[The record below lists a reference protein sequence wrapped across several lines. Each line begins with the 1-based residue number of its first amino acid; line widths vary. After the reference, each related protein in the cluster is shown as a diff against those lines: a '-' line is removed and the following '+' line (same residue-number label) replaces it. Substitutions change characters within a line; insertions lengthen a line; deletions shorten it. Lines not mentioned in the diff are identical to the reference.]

1 MRQMRKID
9 GVIEVEQV
17 LDIIDV
23 GTTMP
28 VRCRLENGTN
38 VVVKYM
44 KNPFGQRVLIN
55 ELVGSCIADE
65 IGLVIPEFG
74 ICNMSE
80 GVIKTTNSNDEI
92 DERNAGIAFF
102 TKDYSSSAPPSRQIL
117 SHVKNKQTEKLILF
131 DHLVNNCDRHIG
143 NLILNLGKEAT
154 LYVIDNSHIITEG
167 VYEDIEQELE
177 PSMIFSKRV
186 LQKNQDVYDI
196 LATSIGYSEQ
206 KILEE
211 AEKIKETMTEKKL
224 NSFKKIIPSAWV
236 ESVGEYK
243 VDLMFQ
249 VLNRRAESI
258 IELSKMIVEERRK

>member
-1 MRQMRKID
+1 MRKID

-17 LDIIDV
+17 LDIVDA

-28 VRCRLENGTN
+28 VRCRLENNVN

-65 IGLVIPEFG
+65 IGLMIPEFG

-80 GVIKTTNSNDEI
+80 DVIKTTNNNEDI

-102 TKDYSSSAPPSRQIL
+102 SKDYSSSVPPSRQFL
-117 SHVKNKQTEKLILF
+117 SLAKNKQTEKLILF
-131 DHLVNNCDRHIG
+131 DHLVNNCDRHMG
-143 NLILNLGKEAT
+143 NLILGFRKEVT
-154 LYVIDNSHIITEG
+154 LYFIDNSHIITEG
-167 VYEDIEQELE
+167 IDEDIEKELE
-177 PSMIFSKRV
+177 SPQIFSKRV
-186 LQKNQDVYDI
+186 LQKGQDVYDI

-211 AEKIKETMTEKKL
+211 AEKIRESMTEKKL
-224 NSFKKIIPSAWV
+224 NSIKEIIPSVWI
-236 ESVGEYK
+236 ESVGQYK

-249 VLNRRAESI
+249 VLNRRVESI
-258 IELSKMIVEERRK
+258 VELSKMIVEERRK

>member
-1 MRQMRKID
+1 MRKID

-17 LDIIDV
+17 LDIIDA

-28 VRCRLENGTN
+28 VRCRLENGAN

-44 KNPFGQRVLIN
+44 RNPFGQRVLIN

-65 IGLVIPEFG
+65 IGLVIPEYG
-74 ICNMSE
+74 VCNLSE
-80 GVIKTTNSNDEI
+80 DVIKTTNNNEDI

-102 TKDYSSSAPPSRQIL
+102 TKDYSSSVPPNRQIL
-117 SHVKNKQTEKLILF
+117 SLVKNKQTEKLILF
-131 DHLVNNCDRHIG
+131 DHLVNNCDRHMG
-143 NLILNLGKEAT
+143 NLILDLGKEAT

-167 VYEDIEQELE
+167 INEDIEKELE
-177 PSMIFSKRV
+177 ASLIFSKRV
-186 LQKNQDVYDI
+186 LQKGQDVYDI

-211 AEKIKETMTEKKL
+211 AEKIKESMTEKKL
-224 NSFKKIIPSAWV
+224 NSFKEIIPTVWI

-249 VLNRRAESI
+249 VLNRRMESI
-258 IELSKMIVEERRK
+258 VEISKMIVEERRK